1 MGEIRSYPVVRH
13 YRGEP
18 GFHVMRYANGRLKQS
33 GAGLAFWFHP
43 LSAAIVEVP
52 LEDRDQPFLFHGRS
66 SDFEDVTVQ
75 GVIGYRVIDAELLSR
90 RVDFSIDLRQGMYQ
104 KEPIEKLSSMLS
116 ELAQQFAM
124 EHLARN
130 DLKTLLEGGME
141 ALRERIR
148 EGFAADGSLEQ
159 KGLELVSVRIS
170 AVRPTADVEK
180 ALQTP
185 TREAI
190 QERADEAMFQRR
202 AKAVEKERAIQ
213 ENELNNR
220 IELARRE
227 ETMIEQEGANA
238 RRQKTDQAEAAMIDS
253 RGKAERTAVET
264 EAEAGRIRKLQ
275 DARTE
280 GERARMDVYKST
292 SPDMML
298 GLAVRDFAA
307 KLNRIENFSI
317 TPDMLAGFL
326 KELRALGTSG
336 AAPPTQTPDG
346 DRR

>member
-1 MGEIRSYPVVRH
+1 
-13 YRGEP
+13 
-18 GFHVMRYANGRLKQS
+18 
-33 GAGLAFWFHP
+33 
-43 LSAAIVEVP
+43 
-52 LEDRDQPFLFHGRS
+52 
-66 SDFEDVTVQ
+66 
-75 GVIGYRVIDAELLSR
+75 
-90 RVDFSIDLRQGMYQ
+90 
-104 KEPIEKLSSMLS
+104 
-116 ELAQQFAM
+116 
-124 EHLARN
+124 
-130 DLKTLLEGGME
+130 
-141 ALRERIR
+141 
-148 EGFAADGSLEQ
+148 
-159 KGLELVSVRIS
+159 
-170 AVRPTADVEK
+170 
-180 ALQTP
+180 
-185 TREAI
+185 
-190 QERADEAMFQRR
+190 
-202 AKAVEKERAIQ
+202 
-213 ENELNNR
+213 
-220 IELARRE
+220 
-227 ETMIEQEGANA
+227 MIEQEGANA